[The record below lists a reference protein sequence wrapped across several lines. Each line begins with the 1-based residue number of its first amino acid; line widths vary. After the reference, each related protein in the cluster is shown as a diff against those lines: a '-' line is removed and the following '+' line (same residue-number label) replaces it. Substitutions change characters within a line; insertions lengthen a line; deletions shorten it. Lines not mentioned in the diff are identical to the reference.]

1 MGVFLMLECKVVH
14 GMVLIETTA
23 LDALYNLKRVDMVFL
38 VDDLH
43 DWVLDNDVLAFEVNE
58 VCPCWLIG
66 QTELTGP

>member
-1 MGVFLMLECKVVH
+1 MSDFWVLMGVFLMLECKVVH

-43 DWVLDNDVLAFEVNE
+43 D
-58 VCPCWLIG
+58 
-66 QTELTGP
+66 